1 MRSWLG
7 ILFVVMAFGPLA
19 IMGALWVVALVLWLA
34 GRPRFLTMLV
44 ERTGLGQRGDT
55 TAEEGR
61 GEGTRRRARLVEK
74 LLCALRALCV
84 AGLVLALAG

>member
-19 IMGALWVVALVLWLA
+19 IMGALWAVALVLWLA

-44 ERTGLGQRGDT
+44 ERTGLGRRGDT
-55 TAEEGR
+55 TAEGEQ
-61 GEGTRRRARLVEK
+61 GEGTETGEDSGPCGEPPTGATTGEP
-74 LLCALRALCV
+74 
-84 AGLVLALAG
+84 

>member
-61 GEGTRRRARLVEK
+61 GEGTETGEDSSP
-74 LLCALRALCV
+74 C
-84 AGLVLALAG
+84 GEPPTGTTTGEP

>member
-19 IMGALWVVALVLWLA
+19 IMGALWIVGLVLWLA

-44 ERTGLGQRGDT
+44 ERTGLGRRRDT
-55 TAEEGR
+55 TAEGEQ
-61 GEGTRRRARLVEK
+61 GEGTET
-74 LLCALRALCV
+74 
-84 AGLVLALAG
+84 GEDSSP